1 MSSQIHLFS
10 EISPLKLALLK
21 RPGAEIDSLTPD
33 YLEQLLFDDIPFLP
47 GAQAEHDFFVQL
59 LRDNGV
65 EVLYLDDLM
74 TEAIGTDPEVRESF
88 VAEVL
93 AESGATVGGYE
104 KLVHDYLL
112 SLDDRALV
120 EAIMTGIRKKDIE
133 SHETKGLQDLMDRR
147 YPYYLDP
154 LPNLYFTRDPAA
166 AIGGGVTLNRM
177 FSEARQRE
185 PLFFAT
191 ILKHHPR
198 FAGEDI
204 PIWRDRDV
212 PYYNEGGDIA
222 LLSDDVIAVGVSQRT
237 TASAIEDL
245 ARRLFARQERFCRI
259 LAFEI
264 PESRAFMHLDT
275 VFSMVDV
282 NQFAI
287 HPAILDHAGEMNLY
301 LVEADEKAPR
311 GLRFTATTDLHGTL
325 KRELREDTV
334 DFIPTGGGDLAAAAR
349 EQWSD
354 AANLLALSPGVVVS
368 LDRNVESNEEL
379 RRHGV
384 RVLEIPGSEISRG
397 RGGPRCM
404 TMPLVRD

>member
-1 MSSQIHLFS
+1 MSPQISIFS
-10 EISPLKLALLK
+10 EIAPLKLALVK

-47 GAQAEHDFFVQL
+47 GAQEEHDFYVKL

-65 EVLYLDDLM
+65 EVLSLDDLM
-74 TEAIGTDPEVRESF
+74 CEALGVDPEVRESF
-88 VAEVL
+88 VDEML
-93 AESGATVGGYE
+93 SESGTTVGGYE
-104 KLVHDYLL
+104 NLVRDYLL

-120 EAIMTGIRKKDIE
+120 ETVMTGIRKKDIE

-154 LPNLYFTRDPAA
+154 LVNLYFTRDPATV
-166 AIGGGVTLNRM
+166 IGGGVSLNRM

-185 PLFFAT
+185 PLFFKY
-191 ILKHHPR
+191 ILAHHPR
-198 FAGEDI
+198 FAADEI
-204 PIWRDRDV
+204 PIWRDRNE
-212 PYYNEGGDIA
+212 PYYNEGGDVAI
-222 LLSDDVIAVGVSQRT
+222 LSDEVIAIGVSQRT
-237 TASAIEDL
+237 TASAIESL
-245 ARRLFARQERFCRI
+245 AKSLFYKQDNFRRI

-275 VFSMVDV
+275 VFTMVDV

-301 LVEADEKAPR
+301 LVEKDEKAPR
-311 GLRFTATTDLHGTL
+311 GLRFTATSDLRGTL
-325 KRELREDTV
+325 KRELREDSV
-334 DFIPTGGGDLAAAAR
+334 DFIPTGGGDVAAAAR

-354 AANLLALSPGVVVS
+354 AVNLLALSPGVVIS

-384 RVLEIPGSEISRG
+384 RVLEMPGSEISRG

-404 TMPLVRD
+404 LMPLVRA